1 MKLPPKKKGISA
13 QFMKLIAYDPLH
25 GLSHPPKHK
34 KRKKGGR
41 VGFADGGAPDYTGM
55 AADQAPQATP
65 DFGRGVRRWLTGD
78 QPYGRDEQGQLPEV
92 SLTEDPISRSISSV
106 ASIPQ
111 RAIEGAQQ
119 DFEHRGEAG
128 YQSQAAGPAFEAAM
142 TLAGQAP
149 LAKPG
154 TAGIFGGR
162 LSQTADKGAFTRA
175 ESLERAGVS
184 PEEIWRREGVTRGA
198 DSQWRN
204 EIDDS
209 KSAINPSS
217 FRVEDGRVYFND
229 PKSTAWR
236 PDGALRLNE
245 ALDHPELFDA
255 YPSLSSLR
263 VAPLSAEDIARGIAG
278 QQGVDTLYMQNGLP
292 IENFRS
298 TLLHEGQHSIQ
309 DIENF
314 ARGDNPINHMPS
326 RIDEAKSV
334 LAASQKPLI
343 KELAEKHNTN
353 DVGVEYMKTLVRNE
367 LNGANFPVPEGHAR
381 VFRQIL
387 ERHPEDKERILNIV
401 KSEELIRNA
410 ERKAFSTYHNA
421 MGEVEARNTQARINL
436 PAEDRRQLLPSGTE
450 DVPREQQRA
459 VYPRGEYAAAPA
471 MAGRLSNFTDIIE
484 GRAKSRF
491 DPIEKAEWLWQAT
504 KGKPQSALDLLAQ
517 QKRLETMRWTPEEIA
532 KGMHGGRT
540 FEEWQQV
547 EEALK
552 SKFDKPFVSQ
562 SKLDRVSEHAQDVL
576 DNKGAVTVEDL
587 KAKFPKM
594 DDQTLASI
602 AQKYARK
609 PGRASGGSVQHMAD
623 GGVPAFDETRGS
635 DQVPAFD
642 ETRGADKTN
651 SGWSSYLPRAISD
664 VPHEVYEAG
673 AQQVRNIGQAWTDIR
688 ARHAAQAEMDSSSEG
703 SFFDPSAMM
712 GSLKDVGDTGKAVVS
727 AASALPAALV
737 QGPARSLIGHP
748 MADAEH
754 IIGTIINP
762 KVAAQDNPDEMYE
775 KAKGDVDLAM
785 SAARPRGMAATQ
797 APGQWYPRITPVA
810 PEAGVVRGPYEISET
825 APSYEHSINTSPP
838 TSPFATP
845 EAQANRA
852 AASEFQVPLSRGQ
865 ATQDLDRIRYE
876 DMAARGAYGPEA
888 QERAAK
894 FFNDQ
899 FESIQRAGR
908 GVGET
913 FGHGEQPIASPAD
926 AAASVNMTVGEQ
938 AAAARQ
944 ARDAVVTN
952 AEREAAAQRQMST
965 DRETAITQSIAGNH
979 PQISAPRDAGEIV
992 SQNLRGAATAHRDE
1006 FRGLY
1011 NEFGN
1016 LPGEFNVSAVRGMG
1030 SRVRQ
1035 DLTYS
1040 DNPVVIDEG
1049 TPAASRAIQ
1058 ALDQMSQPRITNLA
1072 DPLAPPSPAEVSS
1085 VNLRGIDQMRKR
1097 LVAYYQQARSS
1108 NNASD
1113 IRATRSVLNG
1123 FDDQIEGAIR
1133 QNLFSGDPRAL
1144 QALQEARAS
1153 FSRYQRL
1160 YNPRGAS
1167 DDVGTAMRRIVDRNA
1182 TPEETANLIIGSGK
1196 IGTSGAP
1203 VRIADRLEE
1212 ILGADSPAWSSIRQA
1227 MWRKASQ
1234 IRTSAG
1240 EVDPAKSAASI
1251 TDFSNSTLARRM
1263 FSPEEL
1269 RAMRGHAQGVRDLD
1283 RLIETMPETTAAEGA
1298 RTAYEAAFGG
1308 ENLAG
1313 SQRAAFRR
1321 MVDGTATPE
1330 ETAQAIFSSIGGGNS
1345 GNTVRALN
1353 AIEDIVGPDS
1363 PAMGAVRQGVWQK
1376 LTQNPFGKD
1385 PQGQQKMMQG
1395 INEFLNGKGRE
1406 IARTLYTAD
1415 ERALMNRYAEVVRK
1429 TIIPKYA
1436 RTNSDTAPAMLAA
1449 ARKYAGAIGS
1459 AIGMGIHGGAGGLEG
1474 YAVAKLLDKAVEK
1487 IGAARQAKKLNDTL
1501 EDIIPPARK
1510 ALPPPSAKTAAKIL
1524 PLSAHGGPGTNIGQ
1538 TIARLQGPTPG
1549 RADNEK
1555 PKTNRP
1561 VN

>member
-263 VAPLSAEDIARGIAG
+263 VAPLSAEDIARGLAG
-278 QQGVDTLYMQNGLP
+278 KQGADTLYMQNGLP

-326 RIDEAKSV
+326 RINEAKSV
-334 LAASQKPLI
+334 LAASQKPLV
-343 KELAEKHNTN
+343 KELSEKHNTN

-421 MGEVEARNTQARINL
+421 MGEVEARNTQSRIDL
-436 PAEDRRQLLPSGTE
+436 PAEDRQRFFPRDTE

-459 VYPRGEYAAAPA
+459 VYPRSGGASAPTNTNGKWTFLKHA
-471 MAGRLSNFTDIIE
+471 DAQEAPPPDTGMVRVYRGGGNNPGGKKWVTTDRRQAERYTIPGLAHTDGPGTFLQYTDVPATDPRVRIPAGQNSHAFEAEPDIADSL
-484 GRAKSRF
+484 RPF
-491 DPIEKAEWLWQAT
+491 FYP
-504 KGKPQSALDLLAQ
+504 
-517 QKRLETMRWTPEEIA
+517 KR
-532 KGMHGGRT
+532 KDGGRVG
-540 FEEWQQV
+540 F
-547 EEALK
+547 
-552 SKFDKPFVSQ
+552 
-562 SKLDRVSEHAQDVL
+562 
-576 DNKGAVTVEDL
+576 
-587 KAKFPKM
+587 
-594 DDQTLASI
+594 
-602 AQKYARK
+602 
-609 PGRASGGSVQHMAD
+609 AD

-642 ETRGADKTN
+642 EARGADKTN

-688 ARHAAQAEMDSSSEG
+688 ARHAAQAEKDSSSEG

-754 IIGTIINP
+754 IVGTIINP

-810 PEAGVVRGPYEISET
+810 PEAGVVRGPHEIPET
-825 APSYEHSINTSPP
+825 APSYEHSINSPPP

-992 SQNLRGAATAHRDE
+992 SQNLRGAATAHRDD

-1030 SRVRQ
+1030 SRVKQ

-1160 YNPRGAS
+1160 YNPRGAN

-1510 ALPPPSAKTAAKIL
+1510 ALPPPSAKTAATIL